1 MIMAKTNDTRII
13 DIHGLYADE
22 AKEKLEKEIAR
33 TPVCIKI
40 IRVIHGYN
48 KGNILQETVRKRI
61 RSKRIREIS
70 PSFNNEGETIIYL
83 Y

>member
-1 MIMAKTNDTRII
+1 MAKTNDTLTI

-33 TPVCIKI
+33 APAYVKI

-61 RSKRIREIS
+61 RSKRIKEIS
-70 PSFNNEGETIIYL
+70 PSFCNEGESIIYL
-83 Y
+83 F